1 MAAAVSVADRE
12 LASLR
17 EELRAAREAG
27 GAEEA
32 LLRQAA
38 AALQLDLRL
47 KTEEVTMCMCM
58 CMCMCMR
65 IQASLAAKLM
75 LGSTVLSARSHY
87 PLWFEPLLRHQ
98 VQ

>member
-1 MAAAVSVADRE
+1 
-12 LASLR
+12 
-17 EELRAAREAG
+17 
-27 GAEEA
+27 
-32 LLRQAA
+32 
-38 AALQLDLRL
+38 
-47 KTEEVTMCMCM
+47 
-58 CMCMCMR
+58 MR